1 MFAER
6 GETLVCRPAEIAEK
20 LGEEPEERHGAH
32 HGGGGAYSK
41 AMMNKLTES
50 IQRAASCSDMAA
62 ESGTNVHVGLRDAC
76 GTDVRQDTGAEE
88 SADDDPRVGAEAHA
102 AAGDNA

>member
-1 MFAER
+1 
-6 GETLVCRPAEIAEK
+6 
-20 LGEEPEERHGAH
+20 
-32 HGGGGAYSK
+32 
-41 AMMNKLTES
+41 
-50 IQRAASCSDMAA
+50 MAA

-88 SADDDPRVGAEAHA
+88 SADEDPRVGAEAHA

>member
-1 MFAER
+1 
-6 GETLVCRPAEIAEK
+6 
-20 LGEEPEERHGAH
+20 
-32 HGGGGAYSK
+32 
-41 AMMNKLTES
+41 MMNKLTES

-88 SADDDPRVGAEAHA
+88 SADEDPRVGAEAHA